1 MPLPPKAY
9 KLKCPCGFSKIIAP
23 KSDALSPVDLM
34 AMSSTCPQ
42 CGQQMQ
48 RVSLNLFDQIFKVFK
63 K

>member
-9 KLKCPCGFSKIIAP
+9 KLKCPCGFSKIVAFT
-23 KSDALSPVDLM
+23 SDALSPLDLAKM
-34 AMSSTCPQ
+34 ITTCPQ